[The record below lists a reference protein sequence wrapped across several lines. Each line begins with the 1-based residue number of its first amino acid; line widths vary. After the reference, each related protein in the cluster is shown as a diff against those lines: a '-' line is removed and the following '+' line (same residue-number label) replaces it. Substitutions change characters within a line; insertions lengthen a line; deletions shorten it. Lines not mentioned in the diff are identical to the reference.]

1 MPVLPLNV
9 LPTTGPGP
17 IVRLP
22 LTFIVLLFILKVP
35 PVTTT
40 LVGASVLPALLVH
53 EPSVLT
59 SISPP
64 MVVFVP
70 ETVTAA
76 EVDTL
81 LPPLV
86 AVFPVNVILGVVP
99 FKCKL
104 EPPTKMPPPR
114 LPAELLVKL
123 VVATVVASDST
134 RIPPPVPGLAALF
147 EKVEVPI
154 VAEPVPPPPGAANA
168 KVNISAPPPPELIE
182 PAVLRL
188 KVEPLTV
195 MMPVD
200 AVCCGAEGVNITPPP
215 LPA

>member
-1 MPVLPLNV
+1 MNV

-22 LTFIVLLFILKVP
+22 LTFIVLLFMLKVP

-40 LVGASVLPALLVH
+40 LVGASVLPALLVQL
-53 EPSVLT
+53 PRVLI

-64 MVVFVP
+64 MVVLVP
-70 ETVTAA
+70 STLTAA

-99 FKCKL
+99 FNNKL
-104 EPPTKMPPPR
+104 APPTKMPPPR
-114 LPAELLVKL
+114 LAAELVVKL

-134 RIPPPVPGLAALF
+134 MMPPPF
-147 EKVEVPI
+147 
-154 VAEPVPPPPGAANA
+154 
-168 KVNISAPPPPELIE
+168 
-182 PAVLRL
+182 AVT
-188 KVEPLTV
+188 K
-195 MMPVD
+195 
-200 AVCCGAEGVNITPPP
+200 A
-215 LPA
+215 

>member
-1 MPVLPLNV
+1 MPALPLNV

-22 LTFIVLLFILKVP
+22 LTFIVLLFMLKVP

-40 LVGASVLPALLVH
+40 SVGDSVLPALLVQL
-53 EPSVLT
+53 PSVFT
-59 SISPP
+59 SMEPP

-70 ETVTAA
+70 DTVTAD

-86 AVFPVNVILGVVP
+86 AVLPVNVMLGVVP
-99 FKCKL
+99 FNNKL
-104 EPPTKMPPPR
+104 APPTKMAPPR

-123 VVATVVASDST
+123 VVATVAARDST
-134 RIPPPVPGLAALF
+134 SNPPPVPGLAELF
-147 EKVEVPI
+147 ENVEVPI

-168 KVNISAPPPPELIE
+168 KVTRSTPPPPALIE

-188 KVEPLTV
+188 KVDPLTV
-195 MMPVD
+195 RTLVD
-200 AVCCGAEGVNITPPP
+200 AM
-215 LPA
+215 

>member
-1 MPVLPLNV
+1 VPVLPLNV

-22 LTFIVLLFILKVP
+22 LTFIVLLFMVKVP
-35 PVTTT
+35 PVTIT
-40 LVGASVLPALLVH
+40 LVGASVLPALLVQ
-53 EPSVLT
+53 EPSVLI

-70 ETVTAA
+70 STLTAE

-86 AVFPVNVILGVVP
+86 AVLPVNVMLGFVP
-99 FKCKL
+99 FNSRL
-104 EPPTKMPPPR
+104 APPTKMPPPR

-134 RIPPPVPGLAALF
+134 RIPPPFPGFAELL
-147 EKVEVPI
+147 EKVDVPI
-154 VAEPVPPPPGAANA
+154 VADPVPPPPGEA
-168 KVNISAPPPPELIE
+168 KSDLQ
-182 PAVLRL
+182 
-188 KVEPLTV
+188 
-195 MMPVD
+195 
-200 AVCCGAEGVNITPPP
+200 
-215 LPA
+215 LPARAPASDR

>member
-1 MPVLPLNV
+1 M
-9 LPTTGPGP
+9 
-17 IVRLP
+17 
-22 LTFIVLLFILKVP
+22 LKVP

-40 LVGASVLPALLVH
+40 FVGASVLPALLVH

-59 SISPP
+59 SMSPP
-64 MVVFVP
+64 MVVLVP
-70 ETVTAA
+70 ETLTAA

-86 AVFPVNVILGVVP
+86 AVLPVNVMLGLVP
-99 FKCKL
+99 FNSKL
-104 EPPTKMPPPR
+104 APPTKMPPPR

-134 RIPPPVPGLAALF
+134 RIPPPFPGLATLF
-147 EKVEVPI
+147 EKVDVPI
-154 VAEPVPPPPGAANA
+154 VADPVPPPPGAANA
-168 KVNISAPPPPELIE
+168 KTRRSAPPPPELIE

-195 MMPVD
+195 MMPVA
-200 AVCCGAEGVNITPPP
+200 AVCCGADGVNITPPP

>member
-1 MPVLPLNV
+1 MPLNV

-22 LTFIVLLFILKVP
+22 LTFIVLLFILNVP

-40 LVGASVLPALLVH
+40 LVGASVLPVLLVH
-53 EPSVLT
+53 EPRVLI

-64 MVVFVP
+64 IVVLVP
-70 ETVTAA
+70 STETAE

-86 AVFPVNVILGVVP
+86 AVLPVKVILGVVP
-99 FKCKL
+99 FKSKL
-104 EPPTKMPPPR
+104 APPTKMPPPR
-114 LPAELLVKL
+114 LPAELFVKL
-123 VVATVVASDST
+123 VVATVVAIDST
-134 RIPPPVPGLAALF
+134 RIPPPFPGLAALL
-147 EKVEVPI
+147 ENVEVPI
-154 VAEPVPPPPGAANA
+154 VADPVPPPPGAANA
-168 KVNISAPPPPELIE
+168 KTSRSAPPPPEPIE

-188 KVEPLTV
+188 NVEPVTV
-195 MMPVD
+195 RMPVA
-200 AVCCGAEGVNITPPP
+200 AVCCGADGVNIMPPP

>member
-17 IVRLP
+17 MVRLP
-22 LTFIVLLFILKVP
+22 LTFIVLLFMLKVP
-35 PVTTT
+35 PVITT

-53 EPSVLT
+53 VPRVLI
-59 SISPP
+59 SMSPP
-64 MVVFVP
+64 MVVLVP
-70 ETVTAA
+70 ETLTAE

-99 FKCKL
+99 FKSRL
-104 EPPTKMPPPR
+104 APPTKMPPPR
-114 LPAELLVKL
+114 LPAALLVRL

-134 RIPPPVPGLAALF
+134 RIPPPFPGLAVLL

-154 VAEPVPPPPGAANA
+154 VADPEPNPPGDA
-168 KVNISAPPPPELIE
+168 KAKTSRSAPPPPDPIE
-182 PAVLRL
+182 PAVFRL
-188 KVEPLTV
+188 IVVPV
-195 MMPVD
+195 IVRMPVA
-200 AVCCGAEGVNITPPP
+200 AVCCGADGVNMMPPP
-215 LPA
+215 LPP

>member
-1 MPVLPLNV
+1 PPLNV

-40 LVGASVLPALLVH
+40 LVGASVLPALLVQL
-53 EPSVLT
+53 PRVLI

-64 MVVFVP
+64 MVVLVP
-70 ETVTAA
+70 LTLTAE

-86 AVFPVNVILGVVP
+86 AVFPVKVILGFVP
-99 FKCKL
+99 FNSKL
-104 EPPTKMPPPR
+104 APPTKMPPPR
-114 LPAELLVKL
+114 LPAELLVIL
-123 VVATVVASDST
+123 EVHALAASDST
-134 RIPPPVPGLAALF
+134 RMPPPFPGLAELF

-154 VAEPVPPPPGAANA
+154 VADPVPPPPGAA
-168 KVNISAPPPPELIE
+168 KPKTRRSAPPPPEPIE
-182 PAVLRL
+182 
-188 KVEPLTV
+188 
-195 MMPVD
+195 
-200 AVCCGAEGVNITPPP
+200 
-215 LPA
+215 